1 MSGYLG
7 KIVYLS
13 EEDYSTLIANGSI
26 TKNNIT
32 INYNENDLYVTSD
45 TNPNIKFGTTSYWNS
60 RSIFTPSEGE
70 IIIYTD
76 KDINSENESFINI
89 PGIKIGNG
97 LDSVIDL
104 PFITDRIEKF
114 ILEETYN
121 DFPSIGNTNKLYIA
135 LDTLTIYQ
143 WRQGNYIELYKF
155 QKQQITTIS
164 SWNAGTM
171 TELEVNNGKLLVTNG
186 TVPVLNTSNINVITN
201 FS

>member
-13 EEDYSTLIANGSI
+13 EEDYSTLITNGSI

-32 INYNENDLYVTSD
+32 INYDENDLYVTSD

-76 KDINSENESFINI
+76 KDINSENESLINI

-104 PFITDRIEKF
+104 PFITDHIERF

-121 DFPSIGNTNKLYIA
+121 DFPSIGNTHKLYIA

-186 TVPVLNTSNINVITN
+186 TVPVLTTSNINVITN